1 MGKLLTINL
10 LSGGTFMQLRTD
22 LALEA
27 REFVDEKEEGVVV
40 KEEEQDGIK
49 ISEIKILNQKAAKKM
64 NKPIG
69 TYITAELAPLTDN
82 LRDGDSKAEYIGK
95 LIVPLLP
102 KEGTILIAGIG
113 NETITPDALGPKS
126 ADNILATRHI
136 TGELK
141 RSLGLSGLRSVA
153 VLAPGVLGQ
162 TGIETGELIKS
173 VVESIKPSA
182 VIAIDALASR
192 SLSRLGCTIQIS
204 DAGISPGSG
213 VGNHRLSLN
222 KETMGIPVIGIGV
235 PTVVDAQTL
244 ALELIPEAKLSYQQK
259 GLVSPRGEQ
268 MIVTPREIDLL
279 IERASRLVGMSLNC
293 ALHKGLS
300 VEDFCLLLA

>member
-95 LIVPLLP
+95 LIEPLLP

-173 VVESIKPSA
+173 VVDSIKPSA

>member
-1 MGKLLTINL
+1 
-10 LSGGTFMQLRTD
+10 MQLRTD

-95 LIVPLLP
+95 LIEPLLP

-213 VGNHRLSLN
+213 VGNHRLSFN

-300 VEDFCLLLA
+300 EEDMLYAQEAIYVLKFYYQDVLQ

>member
-1 MGKLLTINL
+1 
-10 LSGGTFMQLRTD
+10 
-22 LALEA
+22 
-27 REFVDEKEEGVVV
+27 
-40 KEEEQDGIK
+40 
-49 ISEIKILNQKAAKKM
+49 M

-95 LIVPLLP
+95 LIEPLLP

-182 VIAIDALASR
+182 VIVIDALASR

>member
-1 MGKLLTINL
+1 
-10 LSGGTFMQLRTD
+10 MQMRTD

-27 REFVDEKEEGVVV
+27 REFVDEEQKGIFV
-40 KEEEQDGIK
+40 KEDKRHGIK
-49 ISEIKILNQKAAKKM
+49 ISEIKILNDEASHQM

-69 TYITAELAPLTDN
+69 TYITAELEPLTDN
-82 LRDGDSKAEYIGK
+82 LRDADEKAEYIGE
-95 LIVPLLP
+95 LIAPLIP
-102 KEGTILIAGIG
+102 DEGTVLVAGLG
-113 NETITPDALGPKS
+113 NDTITPDALGPKS
-126 ADNILATRHI
+126 AESILATRHI
-136 TGELK
+136 SGELK

-173 VVESIKPSA
+173 VVNRIKPCA

-204 DAGISPGSG
+204 DTGISPGSG

-222 KETMGIPVIGIGV
+222 RETIGIPVIGIGV

-244 ALELIPEAKLSYQQK
+244 ALELIPEAELSYPQR

-279 IERASRLVGMSLNC
+279 IDRASRLVGMSLNC

-300 VEDFCLLLA
+300 VEDFAMLIS

>member
-1 MGKLLTINL
+1 
-10 LSGGTFMQLRTD
+10 MQLRTD

-95 LIVPLLP
+95 LIEPLLP

-136 TGELK
+136 AGELK
-141 RSLGLSGLRSVA
+141 HSLGLSGLRSVA

>member
-1 MGKLLTINL
+1 LGKLLTINL

-95 LIVPLLP
+95 LIEPLLP

>member
-1 MGKLLTINL
+1 
-10 LSGGTFMQLRTD
+10 MQLRTD

-95 LIVPLLP
+95 LIEPLLP

-141 RSLGLSGLRSVA
+141 HSLGLSGLRSVA

-268 MIVTPREIDLL
+268 MIVTPRDIDLL

>member
-95 LIVPLLP
+95 LIEPLLP

-173 VVESIKPSA
+173 VAESIKPSA

>member
-1 MGKLLTINL
+1 M
-10 LSGGTFMQLRTD
+10 SGGSFMQMRTD

-95 LIVPLLP
+95 LIEPLLP

>member
-1 MGKLLTINL
+1 M

-95 LIVPLLP
+95 LIEPLLP

>member
-95 LIVPLLP
+95 LIEPLLP

-153 VLAPGVLGQ
+153 ILAPGVLGQ

>member
-1 MGKLLTINL
+1 
-10 LSGGTFMQLRTD
+10 MQMRTD

-27 REFVDEKEEGVVV
+27 REFIDEKEEGVVV

-69 TYITAELAPLTDN
+69 TYITTELAPLTDN

-95 LIVPLLP
+95 LIEPLLP

-153 VLAPGVLGQ
+153 VLSPGVLGQ

>member
-27 REFVDEKEEGVVV
+27 REFVDKKEEGVVV

-95 LIVPLLP
+95 LIEPLLP

-182 VIAIDALASR
+182 VIVIDALASR

>member
-1 MGKLLTINL
+1 
-10 LSGGTFMQLRTD
+10 MQLRTD

-95 LIVPLLP
+95 LIEPLLP

-213 VGNHRLSLN
+213 VGNHRLNLN

>member
-95 LIVPLLP
+95 LIEPLLP

-173 VVESIKPSA
+173 VVESIKSSA

>member
-1 MGKLLTINL
+1 
-10 LSGGTFMQLRTD
+10 MQMRTD

-27 REFVDEKEEGVVV
+27 REFVDEEQKGVAV
-40 KEEEQDGIK
+40 KEENRHGMK
-49 ISEIKILNQKAAKKM
+49 ISEIRILNEEASRQM

-69 TYITAELAPLTDN
+69 TYITAELEPLTDN
-82 LRDGDSKAEYIGK
+82 LRDGDGKAEYIGE
-95 LIVPLLP
+95 LITPLIP
-102 KEGTILIAGIG
+102 EEGTVLVAGLG

-126 ADNILATRHI
+126 AGNVLATRHI
-136 TGELK
+136 SGELK

-173 VVESIKPSA
+173 VAARIKPCA

-204 DAGISPGSG
+204 DSGISPGSG
-213 VGNHRLSLN
+213 VGNHRLSLSR
-222 KETMGIPVIGIGV
+222 KTMGIPVIGIGV

-244 ALELIPEAKLSYQQK
+244 ALELIPEAELSYPQR

-293 ALHKGLS
+293 ALHKDLS
-300 VEDFCLLLA
+300 VDDFCMLLS

>member
-95 LIVPLLP
+95 LIEPLLP

-182 VIAIDALASR
+182 VIVIDALSSR

>member
-1 MGKLLTINL
+1 LGKLLTINL

-95 LIVPLLP
+95 LIEPLLP

-182 VIAIDALASR
+182 VIVIDALASR

>member
-1 MGKLLTINL
+1 
-10 LSGGTFMQLRTD
+10 MQMRTD

-27 REFVDEKEEGVVV
+27 RELIDREQKGVSVREESRN
-40 KEEEQDGIK
+40 GIK
-49 ISEIKILNQKAAKKM
+49 ISEIRILNEEAANQM
-64 NKPIG
+64 NKPVG
-69 TYITAELAPLTDN
+69 TYITAELEPLTDN
-82 LRDGDSKAEYIGK
+82 LRDADEKAEYIGE
-95 LIVPLLP
+95 LIKPLVP
-102 KEGTILIAGIG
+102 KDGTVLIAGIG
-113 NETITPDALGPKS
+113 NQTITPDALGPKS
-126 ADNILATRHI
+126 VESILATRHI
-136 TGELK
+136 SGELK

-173 VVESIKPSA
+173 VVDRINPCA

-222 KETMGIPVIGIGV
+222 RQSMGIPVIGIGV

-244 ALELIPEAKLSYQQK
+244 ALELITESELSRPQR

-279 IERASRLVGMSLNC
+279 IDRASRLVGMSLNC
-293 ALHKGLS
+293 ALHEGIS
-300 VEDFCLLLA
+300 VDDFSMLLA

>member
-1 MGKLLTINL
+1 
-10 LSGGTFMQLRTD
+10 MQLRTD

-40 KEEEQDGIK
+40 KEEEPDGIK

-95 LIVPLLP
+95 LIEPLLP

-259 GLVSPRGEQ
+259 SLVSPRGEQ

>member
-95 LIVPLLP
+95 LIEPLLP

-259 GLVSPRGEQ
+259 DLVSPRGEQ

>member
-1 MGKLLTINL
+1 
-10 LSGGTFMQLRTD
+10 MQLRTD

-27 REFVDEKEEGVVV
+27 REFIDDEQRGVAVR
-40 KEEEQDGIK
+40 EHSSHGMK
-49 ISEIKILNQKAAKKM
+49 ISEIRILNEEASRQM

-69 TYITAELAPLTDN
+69 TYITAELEPLTDN
-82 LRDGDSKAEYIGK
+82 LRDGDEKAEYIGG
-95 LIVPLLP
+95 LIAPLIP
-102 KEGTILIAGIG
+102 GEGTVLVAGLG

-126 ADNILATRHI
+126 AGNVLATRHI
-136 TGELK
+136 SGELK

-173 VVESIKPSA
+173 VAAKIKPCA

-204 DAGISPGSG
+204 DSGISPGSG

-222 KETMGIPVIGIGV
+222 RETMGIPVIGIGV

-244 ALELIPEAKLSYQQK
+244 AVELIPEAELSYSQR

-300 VEDFCLLLA
+300 VDDFCMLMS

>member
-1 MGKLLTINL
+1 
-10 LSGGTFMQLRTD
+10 MQMRTD

-27 REFVDEKEEGVVV
+27 REFIDEEQRGISV
-40 KEEEQDGIK
+40 KEDNRHGIK
-49 ISEIKILNQKAAKKM
+49 ISEIKILNEEAAHQM
-64 NKPIG
+64 NKPVG
-69 TYITAELAPLTDN
+69 TYITAELEPLTDN
-82 LRDGDSKAEYIGK
+82 LRDGDEKAEYIGE
-95 LIVPLLP
+95 LIAPLIP
-102 KEGTILIAGIG
+102 DEGTVLVAGIG

-126 ADNILATRHI
+126 AESILATRHI
-136 TGELK
+136 SGELK

-173 VVESIKPSA
+173 VVTRIKPCA

-222 KETMGIPVIGIGV
+222 RESMGIPVIGIGV

-244 ALELIPEAKLSYQQK
+244 ALELIPEAELSYPQR

-279 IERASRLVGMSLNC
+279 IDRASRLVGMSLNC
-293 ALHKGLS
+293 ALHEGLS
-300 VEDFCLLLA
+300 VEDFCMLLA

>member
-1 MGKLLTINL
+1 M
-10 LSGGTFMQLRTD
+10 
-22 LALEA
+22 
-27 REFVDEKEEGVVV
+27 
-40 KEEEQDGIK
+40 
-49 ISEIKILNQKAAKKM
+49 
-64 NKPIG
+64 
-69 TYITAELAPLTDN
+69 
-82 LRDGDSKAEYIGK
+82 
-95 LIVPLLP
+95 LP

-182 VIAIDALASR
+182 VIVIDALASR

>member
-1 MGKLLTINL
+1 
-10 LSGGTFMQLRTD
+10 MQMRTD

-27 REFVDEKEEGVVV
+27 REFIDETQSGISV
-40 KEEEQDGIK
+40 KEDNRHGIK
-49 ISEIKILNQKAAKKM
+49 ISEIKILNEEASKQM
-64 NKPIG
+64 NKPVG
-69 TYITAELAPLTDN
+69 TYITAELEPLTDN
-82 LRDGDSKAEYIGK
+82 LRDADEKAEYIGE
-95 LIVPLLP
+95 LIAPLIP
-102 KEGTILIAGIG
+102 SEGTVLIAGIG
-113 NETITPDALGPKS
+113 NQTITPDALGPKS
-126 ADNILATRHI
+126 TESILATRHI
-136 TGELK
+136 SGELK

-173 VVESIKPSA
+173 VVTRIKPCA

-204 DAGISPGSG
+204 DAGISPGAG

-222 KETMGIPVIGIGV
+222 KQTMEIPVIGIGV

-244 ALELIPEAKLSYQQK
+244 ALELIPEAELSYPQQ

-279 IERASRLVGMSLNC
+279 IDRASRLVGMSLNC

-300 VEDFCLLLA
+300 VDDFSMLIS